1 MPLAARRTYAHRAIF
16 SDMNVTPFIDVLPV
30 FLIMFILVNPVATH
44 ALPIPLPTDTPS
56 LEIRADNTLGID
68 ADDRLYWNGQQAE
81 RQDLLN
87 QLAGAAEMA
96 AEPLV
101 RFEPH
106 AKASYPT
113 SVRTIALI
121 KDAGIESFAF
131 TGSHRFRKIG
141 RAGQ

>member
-1 MPLAARRTYAHRAIF
+1 
-16 SDMNVTPFIDVLPV
+16 MNVAPFIDVLPV
-30 FLIMFILVNPVATH
+30 FLIMFILVIPLATH
-44 ALPIPLPTDTPS
+44 ALLIPLPTDTPS

-68 ADDRLYWNGQQAE
+68 ADDRLHWSGQQAE

-96 AEPLV
+96 PEPLV

-131 TGSHRFRKIG
+131 SGSHRFHKFG

>member
-1 MPLAARRTYAHRAIF
+1 
-16 SDMNVTPFIDVLPV
+16 MNVTPFIDVLPV
-30 FLIMFILVNPVATH
+30 FLILFTLVIPLATH
-44 ALPIPLPTDTPS
+44 ALLIPLPTDTPS
-56 LEIRADNTLGID
+56 LEIRADNTVGID

-96 AEPLV
+96 P
-101 RFEPH
+101 EPH

-131 TGSHRFRKIG
+131 TGSHRFRKFG